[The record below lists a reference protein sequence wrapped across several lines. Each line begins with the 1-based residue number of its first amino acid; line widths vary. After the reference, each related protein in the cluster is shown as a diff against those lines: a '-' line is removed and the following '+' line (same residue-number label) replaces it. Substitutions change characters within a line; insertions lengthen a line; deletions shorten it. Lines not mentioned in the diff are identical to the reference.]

1 MNWLHHSCALPALL
15 LSLLLTAACTGDDDL
30 TSNIVMKT
38 ANEVTLLPTKDEQ
51 ATFLFEAPAAWTATT
66 TASWLSLSPTK
77 GSKGDA
83 SLVVTA
89 TSTNRTG
96 SSRRALVNINIG
108 STHKSL
114 AVNQSGEYA
123 LFDKKIYTI
132 GAEGGQIQMTFRS
145 NITNTDALL
154 VAYTPV
160 DWLSFEGQDATRAE
174 WNGAMNAIT
183 VMPNNAREQRAA
195 DFAMALS
202 RGSDGTWVN
211 LDTATIVQQGRSSG
225 YKSTDYSQDGTMEL
239 LQQHTQ
245 GHGIPVVLMGDA
257 FTDRDIS
264 DSTYYRVM
272 THSMECLFTEEPA
285 RSMRNYFD
293 IYMVNAVSE
302 DDAVGENMNTAFSC
316 VPDFQTTNIAADDD
330 RVTAYAQKV
339 NRADSLNML
348 VVVIVNANVYNGVT
362 YLFNR
367 RGQPSQYAIAFC
379 PLQDGL
385 ESELFR
391 EVLVHEAIG
400 HGLAKLADEYAYE
413 DRGMADDDVKKTIA
427 TAHERRWMM
436 NVDTTDDL
444 SKVVWWPFVGE
455 ERYAEEQIGAYEGG
469 YTYSA
474 GIWRPTQRSMMNQND
489 SPFNAP
495 SRKAIYDRIRYLG
508 ANAATSTASEFADFD
523 ALHKP
528 TQWDYSTRSAG
539 TPRKRVPAPPVIIN
553 K

>member
-1 MNWLHHSCALPALL
+1 MAKVNDPIVINGTRVKNR
-15 LSLLLTAACTGDDDL
+15 LTMAPTVKFDYAGEDGQL
-30 TSNIVMKT
+30 TLRHLVHYLEREEGCS
-38 ANEVTLLPTKDEQ
+38 VTYL
-51 ATFLFEAPAAWTATT
+51 
-66 TASWLSLSPTK
+66 
-77 GSKGDA
+77 
-83 SLVVTA
+83 
-89 TSTNRTG
+89 
-96 SSRRALVNINIG
+96 
-108 STHKSL
+108 
-114 AVNQSGEYA
+114 
-123 LFDKKIYTI
+123 
-132 GAEGGQIQMTFRS
+132 
-145 NITNTDALL
+145 
-154 VAYTPV
+154 PV
-160 DWLSFEGQDATRAE
+160 DWLSFEGQDTTRAE
-174 WNGAMNAIT
+174 WKGTMATSNVKPNSGRDRRAATFTLALPKGNNGA
-183 VMPNNAREQRAA
+183 
-195 DFAMALS
+195 
-202 RGSDGTWVN
+202 WVD
-211 LDTATIVQQGRSSG
+211 LDTATIVQQGLASG

-257 FTDRDIS
+257 ISDRDIS
-264 DSTYYRVM
+264 DSTNNRVM
-272 THSMECLFTEEPA
+272 TRTMECLFTEEPA
-285 RSMRNYFD
+285 RSLRNFFD
-293 IYMVNAVSE
+293 IYMINAVSE
-302 DDAVGENMNTAFSC
+302 DDAVGEGKNTAFSC

-348 VVVIVNANVYNGVT
+348 VVVIVNANVNNGVT

-436 NVDTTDDL
+436 NVDTTNDL
-444 SKVVWWPFVGE
+444 SKIVWWPFVGD

-508 ANAATSTASEFADFD
+508 ENAATSTAEEFAAFD
-523 ALHKP
+523 AQHKP
-528 TQWDYSTRSAG
+528 EQWEYTRSADSRQKRIP
-539 TPRKRVPAPPVIIN
+539 TPPRIID

>member
-1 MNWLHHSCALPALL
+1 MSWRIPHRYCTLPALL
-15 LSLLLTAACTGDDDL
+15 LSVLLTGCTDDDSA
-30 TSNIVMKT
+30 SNIVMKT
-38 ANEVTLLPTKDEQ
+38 ATEMTLLPTMGEQ
-51 ATFLFEAPAAWTATT
+51 ATFEFEAPAAWTATT
-66 TASWLSLSPTK
+66 TASWLLLSPAK
-77 GSKGDA
+77 GDKGDA
-83 SLVVTA
+83 SLVATA
-89 TSTNRTG
+89 ASTNRTG
-96 SSRRALVNINIG
+96 SPRRAQVNINIG
-108 STHKSL
+108 TMHKSL
-114 AVNQSGEYA
+114 TVTQSDEYA
-123 LFDKKIYTI
+123 IFDKKTYTVE
-132 GAEGGQIQMTFRS
+132 AEGGQVRMTFRS
-145 NITNTDALL
+145 NITNTNDLL
-154 VAYTPV
+154 VTYLPV
-160 DWLSFEGQDATRAE
+160 DWLSFEGQDTTRAE
-174 WNGAMNAIT
+174 WKGTMATINVKPNSGRDRRAATFTLALPKGNNGA
-183 VMPNNAREQRAA
+183 
-195 DFAMALS
+195 
-202 RGSDGTWVN
+202 WVD
-211 LDTATIVQQGRSSG
+211 LDTATIVQQGLASG

-272 THSMECLFTEEPA
+272 THTMECLFTEEPA
-285 RSMRNYFD
+285 RSLRNFFD
-293 IYMVNAVSE
+293 IYMINAVSE
-302 DDAVGENMNTAFSC
+302 DDAVGEGKNTAFSC

-348 VVVIVNANVYNGVT
+348 VVVIVNANVNNGVT

-444 SKVVWWPFVGE
+444 SKIVWWPFVGD

-508 ANAATSTASEFADFD
+508 ENAATSTAEEFATFD
-523 ALHKP
+523 AQHKP
-528 TQWDYSTRSAG
+528 EQWEYTRSADSRQKRIP
-539 TPRKRVPAPPVIIN
+539 TPPRIID

>member
-38 ANEVTLLPTKDEQ
+38 TNEVTLLPTKDEQ

-202 RGSDGTWVN
+202 RGSDETWVN

-285 RSMRNYFD
+285 RSLRNYFD
-293 IYMVNAVSE
+293 IYMINAVSE

-316 VPDFQTTNIAADDD
+316 VPDFRSTNITADDD

-367 RGQPSQYAIAFC
+367 LGKPSQYAIAFC

-385 ESELFR
+385 ETELFR

-400 HGLAKLADEYAYE
+400 HGLAKLADEYGYE
-413 DRGMADDDVKKTIA
+413 DNGEAGDDVKKTIA
-427 TAHERRWMM
+427 AAHERRWMM

-444 SKVVWWPFVGE
+444 SKVVWWPFVGD

-469 YTYSA
+469 YTYT
-474 GIWRPTQRSMMNQND
+474 GGVWKPTRHSMMNQNN

-508 ANAATSTASEFADFD
+508 ENAATSTAEEFAAFD
-523 ALHKP
+523 AQHKP
-528 TQWDYSTRSAG
+528 EQWEYTRSTDSRTERRP
-539 TPRKRVPAPPVIIN
+539 TPPRIIN